1 MHFPSMKT
9 PLAVLL
15 LLALAA
21 PAMPARAQ
29 NDSREMI
36 ELQHQVLDLK
46 REVQNLRDQV
56 ARGGGSSSG
65 GSFLGGGRSSSDQS
79 SSGVN
84 DLTAQ
89 LLTRV
94 ESLEDQVRRLRGRV
108 DEVSNQTQRQ
118 GEDLTKQIGDLNFR
132 LRALEPGGGAAGA
145 PASPGET
152 TAPGTAPTY
161 LTAPSG
167 LAAPF
172 GTTPAPAAA
181 IPAAPVKRT
190 PEMAMQEGNAALA
203 RRDYAA
209 VEASARDV
217 LTNNK
222 TSPRV
227 YDAQLLLAQALAG
240 RKQFSQAAI
249 AFDDT
254 YKHSRKG
261 VHAQDALL
269 GLATSLTAINE
280 KGAACDTLG
289 QLRTEFPTP
298 RADMREPITTARQ
311 HAGCH

>member
-167 LAAPF
+167 LAAPL
-172 GTTPAPAAA
+172 GTTPAP
-181 IPAAPVKRT
+181 PVKRT